1 MSKWTKIG
9 LLMVVAGAMAYVIS
23 CGQDG
28 KSVPELNFDPPPKRS
43 ADSVSPA
50 MQLSMSLADAVDT
63 ALPSVV
69 TIKVG
74 ATRIYREWFSYRYYK
89 QQEEVGQGSGVIIS
103 KDGYIVTN
111 RHVIEQ
117 AEKVDVVLNDGT
129 TYAAEYIGSNSQV
142 DIAVLKI
149 TPDQDKPLVAIT
161 PGDSDGIRVGELVL
175 AIGAPF
181 SLSSTVT
188 QGIVSQKGRASDLL
202 PIVDFIQTSAAI
214 NPGNSG
220 GALVDIEGRLVGI
233 NTYIQTAGS
242 SGSIGI
248 GFAVPAATAYRV
260 AELLI
265 KGENSDMPYIGVIT
279 DNTRYGVV
287 VAEVVEDSPASKAG
301 LRRGDLLR
309 TVNGKEISTSFDLK
323 TLVTL
328 VEPGET
334 VKLKVQRDRKE
345 AEIEL
350 RTERIPDLKAFR

>member
-1 MSKWTKIG
+1 M
-9 LLMVVAGAMAYVIS
+9 
-23 CGQDG
+23 
-28 KSVPELNFDPPPKRS
+28 
-43 ADSVSPA
+43 
-50 MQLSMSLADAVDT
+50 
-63 ALPSVV
+63 
-69 TIKVG
+69 
-74 ATRIYREWFSYRYYK
+74 
-89 QQEEVGQGSGVIIS
+89 
-103 KDGYIVTN
+103 
-111 RHVIEQ
+111 
-117 AEKVDVVLNDGT
+117 VLNDGT